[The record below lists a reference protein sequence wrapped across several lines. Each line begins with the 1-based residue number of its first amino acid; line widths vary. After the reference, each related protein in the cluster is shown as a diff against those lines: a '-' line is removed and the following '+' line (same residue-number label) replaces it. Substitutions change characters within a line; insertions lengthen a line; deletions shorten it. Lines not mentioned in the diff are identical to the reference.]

1 MDESKKFADNK
12 IIGKQLSVD
21 SDELQLLDECNHE
34 WVDAWKAAAEQM
46 TELELHVIEEPITQ
60 TMLVE
65 TKKP

>member
-1 MDESKKFADNK
+1 MNEPKKFTGRE
-12 IIGKQLSVD
+12 IVGKQLSVD
-21 SDELQLLDECNHE
+21 SDELQLLDECNYE

-46 TELELHVIEEPITQ
+46 TELELHVIEKPITQ

>member
-1 MDESKKFADNK
+1 MNEQKR
-12 IIGKQLSVD
+12 ITGHEIVGKQLSVD
-21 SDELQLLDECNHE
+21 SDELQLLDECNCE